1 MSKTITCPNCFHTF
15 KADAVRF
22 ECTNP
27 DCADYGQLFDAPS
40 SGFSLFGGNV
50 PVRTDCPTCA
60 VETFKRHCPECGF
73 ELTHDA
79 GLNEEFTVAIIG
91 GRGTGKSTYI
101 AALIHRLKNEVGL
114 AFGVGVG
121 AMNDYTRERFRK
133 DFETPL
139 FRNKTLLAAT
149 LSARQETDTKTPMIF
164 RVTFKKKVVNL
175 VLFDTAGED
184 MQSLDM
190 MSVEAR
196 YISFADALIFLLD
209 PLQIDT
215 VRQQLAGTN
224 IPLPAPDPGA
234 EPQLIVERLRQLY
247 ERQFNL
253 RGTRKIKKP
262 IAFTLAKI
270 DALYSILDPSSNLHS
285 TSGHDGA
292 VNVADMESVHTEIGS
307 ILLNWM
313 GAAFENFVKANFDNY
328 RFFGTSALGTPPNVN
343 NEIVAVS
350 PHRVEDPLLWIFLQ
364 FGIVNAA
371 R

>member
-1 MSKTITCPNCFHTF
+1 MAKTITCPNCFHTF
-15 KADAVRF
+15 KPDTVQF
-22 ECTNP
+22 ECTNTRCE
-27 DCADYGQLFDAPS
+27 DHTQLFEAPA
-40 SGFSLFGGNV
+40 SGFSLFGNNV
-50 PVRTDCPTCA
+50 PVRADCPTCG
-60 VETFKRHCPECGF
+60 VETFKRHCPACNF

-79 GLNEEFTVAIIG
+79 GLNEEYTVAIIG

-101 AALIHRLKNEVGL
+101 AALIHRLKNEIGL
-114 AFGVGVG
+114 AFNVGVG
-121 AMNDYTRERFRK
+121 AMNDYTRERFRT

-139 FRNKTLLAAT
+139 FRQKSLLAAT
-149 LSARQETDTKTPMIF
+149 RSASQETDTKTPMIF

-196 YISFADALIFLLD
+196 YISFADGLIFLLD

-215 VRQQLAGTN
+215 VRQQLAGTG

-285 TSGHDGA
+285 TSGHSGA
-292 VNVADMESVHTEIGS
+292 VNVADMDSVHSEISS

-313 GAAFENFVKANFDNY
+313 GAAFENFVKVHFDNY
-328 RFFGTSALGTPPNVN
+328 RFFGTSALGTPPNEH
-343 NEIVAVS
+343 NEIVAVA
-350 PHRVEDPLLWIFLQ
+350 PHRVEDPLLWIFLE
-364 FGIVNAA
+364 FGIVKAV
-371 R
+371 

>member
-15 KADAVRF
+15 KPDSVQF
-22 ECTNP
+22 ECTNAS
-27 DCADYGQLFDAPS
+27 CADYGQPFEIEN
-40 SGFSLFGGNV
+40 SGFSLFNTAV
-50 PVRTDCPTCA
+50 PVRADCPTCN
-60 VETFKRHCPECGF
+60 VETFKRLCPECGF

-101 AALIHRLKNEVGL
+101 AALIHRLKNEIGL
-114 AFGVGVG
+114 TFQVGVG
-121 AMNDYTRERFRK
+121 AMNDYTRERFRD

-139 FRNKTLLAAT
+139 FRQKRLLAPT
-149 LSARQETDTKTPMIF
+149 QSARQEINTKTPMIF
-164 RVTFKKKVVNL
+164 RITFKKKVVNL

-196 YISFADALIFLLD
+196 YISFADGLIFLLD

-215 VRQQLAGTN
+215 VRQQLAGTG

-270 DALYSILDPSSNLHS
+270 DALYSILDPSSSLHS
-285 TSGHDGA
+285 VGGHAGT
-292 VNVADMESVHTEIGS
+292 VNTADIQSVHTEISS

-313 GAAFENFVKANFDNY
+313 GPAFENFVRVHFDTY
-328 RFFGTSALGTPPNVN
+328 KFFGTSALGEPPNAD
-343 NEIVAVS
+343 NEIVAVA
-350 PHRVEDPLLWIFLQ
+350 PHRVEDPLLWIFLE
-364 FGIVNAA
+364 FGIVKAG
-371 R
+371 